1 MVSRHRLKCERERNF
16 LAEKAF
22 SESFFFTTFHEGAWQ
37 RVTRL
42 LLCTTDSLTRLFSS
56 CFPTVGGPILFVS
69 ASNNEI
75 ETREEDS
82 FRGNAF
88 DVQRGGKTGGGGWK
102 LDYLKFRGNYEGN
115 YGGNLFLDPIV
126 HRGERST
133 IRSSRKTSATKEI
146 GVLAHRSILRSESS
160 LKSSRWPRAKF
171 ILDDLVKIATASL
184 RDCYVIRFVLRL
196 SPLLVQQKLFITYA
210 DLFWEQLFYLL
221 DLPSG

>member
-88 DVQRGGKTGGGGWK
+88 DVQRGGKTGRGGWK

-160 LKSSRWPRAKF
+160 FKSSRWPRAKF

>member
-75 ETREEDS
+75 ETRAGRRFLPWKCIRRPTWGKNRGRGLEIGLFKVSRELRGQLWWKLVSGSDCTSWREVNDTILEENFRYQRNWRPRPSFNSS
-82 FRGNAF
+82 FRVLVEILAMA
-88 DVQRGGKTGGGGWK
+88 
-102 LDYLKFRGNYEGN
+102 
-115 YGGNLFLDPIV
+115 
-126 HRGERST
+126 
-133 IRSSRKTSATKEI
+133 SRQI
-146 GVLAHRSILRSESS
+146 HFGR
-160 LKSSRWPRAKF
+160 P
-171 ILDDLVKIATASL
+171 
-184 RDCYVIRFVLRL
+184 
-196 SPLLVQQKLFITYA
+196 
-210 DLFWEQLFYLL
+210 
-221 DLPSG
+221 G

>member
-88 DVQRGGKTGGGGWK
+88 DVQRGGKIGGGGWK

-146 GVLAHRSILRSESS
+146 GVLAHSILRSESS

-171 ILDDLVKIATASL
+171 ILDDLVKIVTASL

>member
-1 MVSRHRLKCERERNF
+1 MKLK
-16 LAEKAF
+16 L
-22 SESFFFTTFHEGAWQ
+22 G
-37 RVTRL
+37 
-42 LLCTTDSLTRLFSS
+42 
-56 CFPTVGGPILFVS
+56 
-69 ASNNEI
+69 
-75 ETREEDS
+75 REEDS

-160 LKSSRWPRAKF
+160 FKSSRWPRAKF